1 MQDGRI
7 IDALRKVGSANS
19 RTRLILPAREYVPPP
34 AQEKLDLRTAAP
46 AAVIE
51 RLAQEPAATLFK
63 GLLNS
68 CLGFGPASA
77 REVIFS
83 AGLPEKM
90 LCADLDAKDKDAL
103 IQALAEVSA
112 ACMEEEAA
120 PCLIIDRNNKV
131 LATAPFPLHYL
142 PPEHATLSFPTISA
156 MLEKATLLAGAY
168 TPPEKD
174 RLKKFV
180 KTELSRAEN
189 KLDVLK
195 EELRQA
201 ENAEDY
207 KTRGDNLMTYAHLF
221 QDHEDASL
229 TVDDIYS
236 ETGGKITL
244 KLDQRLTLSQ
254 NMQAFYHKYD
264 KLKRA
269 QKLLDEQ
276 IALCSENIRYLAS
289 VETSLAASSTLSEIE
304 EIKEE
309 LIESGFLKEGKK
321 KKRQDKPSA
330 PFQFMT
336 EDGKSIA

>member
-1 MQDGRI
+1 M
-7 IDALRKVGSANS
+7 
-19 RTRLILPAREYVPPP
+19 
-34 AQEKLDLRTAAP
+34 
-46 AAVIE
+46 
-51 RLAQEPAATLFK
+51 
-63 GLLNS
+63 
-68 CLGFGPASA
+68 
-77 REVIFS
+77 
-83 AGLPEKM
+83 
-90 LCADLDAKDKDAL
+90 
-103 IQALAEVSA
+103 
-112 ACMEEEAA
+112 
-120 PCLIIDRNNKV
+120 
-131 LATAPFPLHYL
+131 
-142 PPEHATLSFPTISA
+142 
-156 MLEKATLLAGAY
+156 
-168 TPPEKD
+168 
-174 RLKKFV
+174 KKFV

-189 KLDVLK
+189 KLDILK

-207 KTRGDNLMTYAHLF
+207 KIRGDNLMTYAHLF

-244 KLDQRLTLSQ
+244 KLDQRLTLNQ

-336 EDGKSIA
+336 EDGKSILVGKNNYQNDRLTFRTAAPDDLWLHAKDIPGSHVILRLSGEEPSEESLHHAALLAAHFSKAQDSSNVPVDYTYRRYVKKPSGSRPGFVIFTHQKTLYVTPSAEDAARLLPEER